1 MPSRARPCNPSARSG
16 VRCRCNQTKSRSLFN
31 LASSCRAS
39 ALSTRLRRTAVARGS
54 DTYFGA
60 PKTDGTS
67 MVIAKIL
74 PLRSKIAPRP
84 PSTVSIFWYGRPAN
98 WATSSAR
105 MPCNWKRRPKATRK
119 PRPSRLPAA
128 TVRQRLASSSI
139 MADAGPPSLGMR
151 RPDYA
156 SGRLVPRW
164 RRNALHQHDLIVPG
178 LRHAEPRH
186 RHPFDLI
193 RRGQPGE
200 LQLQHFLLLLRL
212 LLPCLELLNR
222 VPGPVDIHF
231 LPHGAKSESQQHR
244 SCHEFHAAASRAA
257 STRSL
262 ALRARGFSTHSWA
275 DGVIGRLVRTVKP
288 AAGPCASARNVR
300 FTMRSSSE
308 WKARTTSR
316 PPGRNSAA
324 ICRSAGSRLSSS
336 WFTAI
341 RSA

>member
-84 PSTVSIFWYGRPAN
+84 PSTVSIFWYWRAGVARSSIVTVRSKIAPRPPSTVSIFWYWRPAN
-98 WATSSAR
+98 WANSSAR
-105 MPCNWKRRPKATRK
+105 MTCNWKRRPKATRK
-119 PRPSRLPAA
+119 PRPSRIPAA

-212 LLPCLELLNR
+212 LLPSLELLNR
-222 VPGPVDIHF
+222 IPGPVDIHF
-231 LPHGAKSESQQHR
+231 LPHGAKSES
-244 SCHEFHAAASRAA
+244 
-257 STRSL
+257 
-262 ALRARGFSTHSWA
+262 
-275 DGVIGRLVRTVKP
+275 
-288 AAGPCASARNVR
+288 
-300 FTMRSSSE
+300 
-308 WKARTTSR
+308 
-316 PPGRNSAA
+316 
-324 ICRSAGSRLSSS
+324 
-336 WFTAI
+336 
-341 RSA
+341 